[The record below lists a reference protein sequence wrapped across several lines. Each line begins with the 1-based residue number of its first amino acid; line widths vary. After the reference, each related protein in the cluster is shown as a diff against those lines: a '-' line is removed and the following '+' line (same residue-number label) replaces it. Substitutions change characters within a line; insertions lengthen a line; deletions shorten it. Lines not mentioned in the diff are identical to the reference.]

1 MVFICM
7 HTAITTPY
15 KQANNITGTS
25 GYGVGLDASSSKNTT
40 YNQSLTISQEQTM
53 VLLWLHT
60 AITIPINQTNNITG
74 TYASGV
80 YLEAYSKLQQ
90 TQKRKNTKIF
100 QKNPHLQKQ
109 KK

>member
-1 MVFICM
+1 MVFIWM

-60 AITIPINQTNNITG
+60 ASYNKK
-74 TYASGV
+74 
-80 YLEAYSKLQQ
+80 E
-90 TQKRKNTKIF
+90 KNTKIF
-100 QKNPHLQKQ
+100 QKKIIN
-109 KK
+109 